1 MALIIC
7 TSTGTVLSAE
17 TCRLLQDHDL
27 TEAEW
32 EELDESSDSECSAVA
47 RDRGRAVLAES
58 AALDAVAALLSAEEW
73 SSEHI
78 QAVADMVRSTG
89 RTIADIA

>member
-7 TSTGTVLSAE
+7 TSTGTVLSAD
-17 TCRLLQDHDL
+17 TCRLLQDDDL

-32 EELDESSDSECSAVA
+32 EALDDSSDSEIAALA
-47 RDRGRAVLAES
+47 RDRGRPVLPES
-58 AALDAVAALLSAEEW
+58 AALDAVAALLNAEQW
-73 SSEHI
+73 SSDHLD
-78 QAVADMVRSTG
+78 AVADMVRSTG